1 MNKRMAAV
9 LAVTAMVAVACGKS
23 GGNKA
28 ASGGTPASKG
38 GQTVTIALGGPF
50 SGSEKPTGDQIRAGA
65 KLAADEV
72 NEAGGITAGPLKGAK
87 IAFRELDDADDPA
100 RGAAN
105 MRTIV
110 DDEGLVAYVGSAV
123 SDVSVAMAPIASQA
137 GFSMLSAYAS
147 SEKIL
152 EQATGKKS
160 VFVVP
165 PTFPA
170 YAFSVADQL
179 IKDGHTR
186 PAILH
191 GTGTYGDG
199 IANLFV
205 SGLKAKNVS
214 AVANETFAFTDT
226 DFRTQ
231 LARIKNANPDSL
243 VVVGLANIDAL
254 VLQQADELGLK
265 VPVYDPGGI
274 TNSDT
279 FLKAAGPLAN
289 GLTGNT
295 PIYPARNTAAS
306 QSLKEGYTKETG
318 DSVIPDPAV
327 FAYEGVRAV
336 AAALADGAK
345 GREDL
350 ADHLHA
356 ITLADTGVGSLK
368 FAPDGSRLGG
378 RLYLYRITNGAPQY
392 FTSYEQT
399 APMEVKEV
407 ALGG

>member
-1 MNKRMAAV
+1 MNRRVAVV
-9 LAVTAMVAVACGKS
+9 LAAAALVLAGCGKS
-23 GGNKA
+23 GKEA
-28 ASGGTPASKG
+28 STSGGAGGSK
-38 GQTVTIALGGPF
+38 TVTLALGGPF
-50 SGSEKPTGDQIRAGA
+50 SGADKATGDEIRAGA
-65 KLAADEV
+65 RLAADEV
-72 NEAGGITAGPLKGAK
+72 NNGGGIVAGPLKGAK
-87 IAFRELDDADDPA
+87 IAFREFDDTDDPS

-110 DDEGLVAYVGSAV
+110 DDKRLLAYVGSGL

-152 EQATGKKS
+152 AQATAKKT

-179 IKDGHTR
+179 LKEGRTK

-199 IANLFV
+199 ITDLFV
-205 SGLKAKNVS
+205 SRLKSKNVNP
-214 AVANETFAFTDT
+214 VGNETFAFTDT

-231 LARIKNANPDSL
+231 LARLKSANPDSL
-243 VVVGLANIDAL
+243 VVVGLAGVDAL
-254 VLQQADELGLK
+254 ILKQADELGLK

-279 FLKAAGPLAN
+279 FLKAAGSLAN

-295 PIYPARNTAAS
+295 PIYPSRNTPATQA
-306 QSLKEGYTKETG
+306 LKDAYAKATG
-318 DSVIPDPAV
+318 DSVVPDPAV
-327 FAYEGVRAV
+327 FSYEGVRAV
-336 AAALADGAK
+336 AAALADGAT
-345 GREDL
+345 GRDDL
-350 ADHLHA
+350 ADHLHD
-356 ITLADTGVGSLK
+356 ITLADTGVATLK

-378 RLYLYRITNGAPQY
+378 RLYLYKITNGSPQY

-399 APMEVKEV
+399 GPMDVKEV
-407 ALGG
+407 PLGG